1 MGVTPTS
8 PTTAPPLSGKIYE
21 QPTLAV
27 HRTDLPVTAP
37 NPYLV
42 PAVCLVSTVYKDEAP
57 TDALQEPR
65 PDRLQKEGPG
75 AKSLSG
81 TALP

>member
-1 MGVTPTS
+1 MTPTS
-8 PTTAPPLSGKIYE
+8 PTTVPPRFEKIYE

-27 HRTDLPVTAP
+27 HHTDLPVTVP
-37 NPYLV
+37 DPHLV
-42 PAVCLVSTVYKDEAP
+42 PAVRLVSTVHEDEAP

>member
-8 PTTAPPLSGKIYE
+8 PTTAPPPFEKIYK
-21 QPTLAV
+21 QPMLVV
-27 HRTDLPVTAP
+27 HHPNPPVTVP
-37 NPYLV
+37 DPYLV
-42 PAVCLVSTVYKDEAP
+42 PAVCPVSTVYEDEAL
-57 TDALQEPR
+57 TDALQELR
-65 PDRLQKEGPG
+65 PNRLQKEGPG